1 MRATER
7 RRRRIQF
14 DAKSIEVLEV
24 SDQFAALSRNGLI
37 VTANTAARRL
47 LGLADGT
54 ELVGCHLPDFI
65 ASDYRRII
73 QDMLELN
80 VIDITSFPLLILL
93 PDGRTQQ
100 AEIKV
105 HPARELGEGCTIV
118 TLRDLAAETR
128 LAIKARRMDKMFRLL
143 VDNAMHMI
151 CRCRN
156 DRVVY
161 INRAGR
167 QLVLEDTATGR
178 VDWPVWDFFDEPY
191 RSLFAEDMS
200 LLLDETDRVPV
211 RFRRRDGVILDAQIR
226 VTHLPSSSGDVE
238 YMLEARD
245 ITRQNKAVA
254 ALRAINDGLEQR
266 VAQRTDELNLQ
277 KNFVESLLT
286 AMPNPIWWKDMDGQV
301 LGANAAFSQLM
312 DAVPDWQ
319 GKRFEEIAPLVH
331 LAMFKTPI
339 GENEA
344 EQSDPAAKRVLEMEM
359 EIDWGN
365 GPSHYLVNETAWL
378 DEASNPAGT
387 LCVMSD
393 ISRLKSLEVEL
404 RRLATTDTL
413 SGASNRRYFM
423 EQMEH
428 FFKVARLYN
437 RPMGFLMLDIDHFKR
452 VNDTFGHPVG
462 DEAIKA
468 LSATCREHLRTND
481 VFGRL
486 GGEEFAICLPNTDL
500 DGCVTLAERLRH
512 AVSEIVLSSTVG
524 EVRFTVSIG
533 IACSTSSDP
542 DIKCQM
548 ARADRALYR
557 AKNGGRNQVM
567 VD

>member
-1 MRATER
+1 MRVAER
-7 RRRRIQF
+7 RRQRIQF
-14 DAKSIEVLEV
+14 DIRSIDVLEV
-24 SDQFAALSRNGLI
+24 SDQFAALSRHGRI

-47 LGLADGT
+47 LGLDGTT
-54 ELVGCHLPDFI
+54 ELVGCHMPDFI
-65 ASDYRRII
+65 APDYRRII

-80 VIDITSFPLLILL
+80 VIDMTSFPLMILL

-105 HPARELGEGCTIV
+105 HPARELGDGCTIV

-143 VDNAMHMI
+143 VDSAMHMI

-161 INRAGR
+161 INQAGR
-167 QLVLEDTATGR
+167 QLVQEQSNAGQ

-200 LLLDETDRVPV
+200 LLLDETDRIPV
-211 RFRRRDGVILDAQIR
+211 RFRRRDGVVLDAQIR
-226 VTHLPSSSGDVE
+226 ITLLSTTGDDVE

-254 ALRAINDGLEQR
+254 ALRAINDGLEHR
-266 VAQRTDELNLQ
+266 VAERTDELNLQ

-286 AMPNPIWWKDMDGQV
+286 AMPNPIWWKDLEGRL
-301 LGANAAFSQLM
+301 LGANASFSQLM
-312 DAVPDWQ
+312 SAIVPDWQ

-331 LAMFKTPI
+331 LAMFKTPS
-339 GENEA
+339 G
-344 EQSDPAAKRVLEMEM
+344 QDQLPAKRVFEMEM
-359 EIDWGN
+359 EINWGN

-378 DEASNPAGT
+378 DEASKPAGT

-423 EQMEH
+423 EQTEH

-468 LSATCREHLRTND
+468 LSAVCRDHLRTND

-486 GGEEFAICLPNTDL
+486 GGEEFGICLPNTDVE
-500 DGCVTLAERLRH
+500 GCTILAERLRQ
-512 AVSEIVLSSTVG
+512 AVSEIVLQTG
-524 EVRFTVSIG
+524 DAEVRFTASIG
-533 IACSTSSDP
+533 VACSSKTDP
-542 DIKCQM
+542 DIKSQM
-548 ARADRALYR
+548 ARADSALYR
-557 AKNGGRNQVM
+557 AKNGGRNQVV